1 METTIQALGRSLEH
15 WQALYIISLVIGA
28 LSTFW
33 IIIFA
38 LHVKESKMGLKISNY
53 VYLGAAWLAVIS
65 TVVIIAKTRSID
77 TEKDKQVELFQSQA
91 AVQIQQLK
99 TTAEEAKLKAENTSK
114 ENALL
119 RIDVLKGQAE
129 SKKAEAALATQNQQ
143 TNQFAHAL
151 QMQQENM
158 AQQMHVSPVLSE
170 SQIVALSNS
179 LKPFSGQDVIFHT
192 TLDTTVLRLS
202 YGIIR
207 ALDAASVKHT
217 QNSMDAGA
225 MYQGVS
231 VVIHQIPDHPPLAD
245 ALISGL
251 TSAGII
257 VHPVVLPD
265 RVPDGRV
272 AIFLGPN

>member
-1 METTIQALGRSLEH
+1 
-15 WQALYIISLVIGA
+15 
-28 LSTFW
+28 
-33 IIIFA
+33 
-38 LHVKESKMGLKISNY
+38 
-53 VYLGAAWLAVIS
+53 
-65 TVVIIAKTRSID
+65 
-77 TEKDKQVELFQSQA
+77 
-91 AVQIQQLK
+91 VQIQQLK
-99 TTAEEAKLKAENTSK
+99 TTAEEAKLKAENTSRK
-114 ENALL
+114 NALL
-119 RIDVLKGQAE
+119 RIDVLNGQAA
-129 SKKAEAALATQNQQ
+129 SKKAEAALAAQNQQ

-151 QMQQENM
+151 QLQQENM
-158 AQQMHVSPVLSE
+158 AQQMHVSPILSE

-202 YGIIR
+202 YGIQR

-217 QNSMDAGA
+217 QMSMDAGA

-231 VVIHQIPDHPPLAD
+231 VVIHQIPGHPALAD

-251 TSAGII
+251 ASAGII